1 MADTGSL
8 RFPGNLDPGAQEFRP
23 SNPNRHPN
31 QIPIFGPPP
40 PLPQLL
46 PLSPSPHQVYYPYP
60 PPPISEV
67 VPYAPFSAPATYV
80 SAAATV
86 CAPLPPPT
94 AAATRAV
101 LLSGVPSDVSEGT
114 VRREMEGFGEVRW
127 VQMDRACD
135 GIVTV
140 HFYDLRHAERALRE
154 IRQQHMQ
161 LEDRIRNHYA
171 ALSFATATSA
181 PPLSIFP
188 LPFPPGPGLIA
199 GQAVW
204 AQFVIP
210 ALKAVPDGHNQGTIV
225 IFNLDPAVTSSLK
238 DIFQAFGAVKE
249 LRETPSKKHQKFI
262 EFFDVRDAA
271 RALEEMNG
279 KEINGK
285 SVVIEFSRPGGH
297 SRKYLNAA
305 AHTAPTLLSPRNAIG
320 PPQPAELAVKF
331 SRRSN
336 SFSLATPPPRLC
348 TSSSQVQFS
357 SSRNNNR
364 SNNSSSSKGIVI
376 SRNNVE
382 SKMAGLNL
390 DGIQEKR
397 CSSSK
402 KMSCENSES
411 LQAILTRP
419 KQPRSSRGKKGR
431 QAKKFDSKFLIKEEA
446 ISESTSGET
455 RTTVMIKNIPNK
467 YSQKL
472 LLNMLDN
479 HCIHFNEQIIS
490 DGDHGGG
497 DDEKQPFSSYDFV
510 YLPIDFNNKCNVGYG
525 FVNMTSPE
533 ATWRLYKAFHH
544 QHWEVFNSRKIC
556 EVTYARVQGL
566 EALKEH
572 FKNSKFPCEMEHY
585 LPVVFSPPRDGKQL
599 TEPLPIVG
607 VGAQN
612 NNKTHSSTTT
622 SSSCSSSISHL
633 LPPPHHHDSDYDAP
647 LSACDT
653 DEDSDR
659 NAGIMADDDDERC
672 R

>member
-1 MADTGSL
+1 MEDTSFV
-8 RFPGNLDPGAQEFRP
+8 RFPGSLDPGAQEFRP
-23 SNPNRHPN
+23 SNQN
-31 QIPIFGPPP
+31 QIPIFGPPQTP
-40 PLPQLL
+40 PQLL
-46 PLSPSPHQVYYPYP
+46 PPSPSPHQVYYPYP

-67 VPYAPFSAPATYV
+67 VPYAPFSAPAAYV
-80 SAAATV
+80 SAGATV

-101 LLSGVPSDVSEGT
+101 LLNGVSSDVSEGT
-114 VRREMEGFGEVRW
+114 VRRELEGFGEVRW
-127 VQMDRACD
+127 VQMERACD

-154 IRQQHMQ
+154 IREQYMQQ
-161 LEDRIRNHYA
+161 EDRIRNHYA
-171 ALSFATATSA
+171 ALSFTTATSPL
-181 PPLSIFP
+181 PPPIFP
-188 LPFPPGPGLIA
+188 LPFPPGRGLIA

-204 AQFVIP
+204 AQFVFP
-210 ALKAVPDGHNQGTIV
+210 ALKAVLDGHNQGTIV
-225 IFNLDPAVTSSLK
+225 IFHLDPAVTTSALK

-285 SVVIEFSRPGGH
+285 SVVIQFSRPGGH
-297 SRKYLNAA
+297 SRKFFNAV
-305 AHTAPTLLSPRNAIG
+305 AHTAPTLLSPHNLFA
-320 PPQPAELAVKF
+320 PLPPAELAVKF

-336 SFSLATPPPRLC
+336 SFRLAGPQPRLC
-348 TSSSQVQFS
+348 TSSSQIQFS
-357 SSRNNNR
+357 STRSDNR
-364 SNNSSSSKGIVI
+364 SSSSSSSKGMVI
-376 SRNNVE
+376 IRNNVE

-390 DGIQEKR
+390 DAIQEKR
-397 CSSSK
+397 WSSSSK
-402 KMSCENSES
+402 KMSCGSSQS
-411 LQAILTRP
+411 LEATATSP
-419 KQPRSSRGKKGR
+419 KQPKSSRGKKGR
-431 QAKKFDSKFLIKEEA
+431 QAKKLDSKFLIKEDA
-446 ISESTSGET
+446 LSESTSGDT

-479 HCIHFNEQIIS
+479 HCIHCNEQIIS
-490 DGDHGGG
+490 AGDHGGG

-525 FVNMTSPE
+525 FVNMTTPQ

-556 EVTYARVQGL
+556 QVTYARVQGL

-572 FKNSKFPCEMEHY
+572 FKNSKFPCDMEHY

-599 TEPLPIVG
+599 TEPLPSVG
-607 VGAQN
+607 LGVQI
-612 NNKTHSSTTT
+612 NNKTHSSTT
-622 SSSCSSSISHL
+622 SSSSSISLL
-633 LPPPHHHDSDYDAP
+633 LPPPHHHDIDYDAP
-647 LSACDT
+647 VSACDT
-653 DEDSDR
+653 DDDSSQ
-659 NAGIMADDDDERC
+659 NGGAMVDDDDEQDRQLPPT
-672 R
+672 